1 MDIKR
6 FKLDNMNKIVKL
18 YYPMT
23 IAVLFIVLGF
33 HLINK
38 EDKFAVI
45 AGFANIIFCSAI
57 ILFTLYK
64 LVIKKQ

>member
-1 MDIKR
+1 MK
-6 FKLDNMNKIVKL
+6 KILKL
-18 YYPMT
+18 YYPIT

-33 HLINK
+33 HLIKK

-45 AGFANIIFCSAI
+45 IGYANIIFWSAM

-64 LVIKKQ
+64 LATKKQ